1 MQSYWELSSA
11 GGDVG
16 PCLASVYPPPS
27 TVVMVGTTV
36 SISLLLVS
44 KRCRCCDGLTAL
56 ALMGHESRLSSIC
69 FSRDSTMVL
78 AAGDNTLYLWRTAR
92 VDGPALKI
100 TQWRRPSTTKAAANT
115 SIREA
120 KLSLEGPVAAAEFY
134 FQDKFIVTVQDSS
147 CC

>member
-1 MQSYWELSSA
+1 
-11 GGDVG
+11 
-16 PCLASVYPPPS
+16 
-27 TVVMVGTTV
+27 
-36 SISLLLVS
+36 
-44 KRCRCCDGLTAL
+44 
-56 ALMGHESRLSSIC
+56 
-69 FSRDSTMVL
+69 MVL

-134 FQDKFIVTVQDSS
+134 FQDKFIVTVQDTS